1 MAPIITLGRLLPTLL
16 PTLLAVLLAASAG
29 GCTAGPPAGP
39 SPPRLR
45 LEASITQYRFDEG
58 TRNLKAGVSNDGTG
72 DIRVTRATILWA
84 PLAFPVVRLP
94 EETIRPGQTAA
105 FVITYGAPRCAGSP
119 ATAPVLVA
127 TVNGQTRRLP
137 LHVDDPGLL
146 VRLHAKACAEQ
157 RLATVAGVHLRVA
170 TRTEEIDGEEYLPAD
185 IVLRHRPGA
194 TGRVRIVDLSGSVL
208 IQLLPRGGRGALP
221 GELGPGSASTAFPVL
236 FGSAH
241 RCDAHALGQSS
252 QTFLMSAFVRLGD
265 RPPLRVVLPLST
277 RERDRLMGVIHRDC
291 DGGR

>member
-105 FVITYGAPRCAGSP
+105 FVMRWRLLSVAIMRPCAAGALYHDRTRCP
-119 ATAPVLVA
+119 TAAASAARAV
-127 TVNGQTRRLP
+127 
-137 LHVDDPGLL
+137 PGLTP
-146 VRLHAKACAEQ
+146 V
-157 RLATVAGVHLRVA
+157 
-170 TRTEEIDGEEYLPAD
+170 
-185 IVLRHRPGA
+185 
-194 TGRVRIVDLSGSVL
+194 
-208 IQLLPRGGRGALP
+208 
-221 GELGPGSASTAFPVL
+221 SASV
-236 FGSAH
+236 
-241 RCDAHALGQSS
+241 
-252 QTFLMSAFVRLGD
+252 
-265 RPPLRVVLPLST
+265 PLSP
-277 RERDRLMGVIHRDC
+277 
-291 DGGR
+291 